1 MDLRG
6 VGFESLYFFWQDC
19 EIDGLNEQL
28 EEDCK
33 AMERLQLQLQQERAK
48 RLDAERENVWLHDQ
62 VCMLMNMLCINKD
75 ERHYIMNHYTMG
87 QGLEGKI
94 DMHLV

>member
-1 MDLRG
+1 MSG
-6 VGFESLYFFWQDC
+6 SNPCIFFWQDC

-33 AMERLQLQLQQERAK
+33 AMERLQQERAK
-48 RLDAERENVWLHDQ
+48 RLDAERENAWLHDQ